1 MAFNLWFPLAWHLNG
16 GWLGLFVIGIQWA
29 CVVALEKTL
38 TGQSSLR
45 WIPALAM
52 AVLVALGVD
61 GIPMHTSG
69 LWH

>member
-1 MAFNLWFPLAWHLNG
+1 MAFSLWFPLVWHLNG

-29 CVVALEKTL
+29 WVVALEKTL